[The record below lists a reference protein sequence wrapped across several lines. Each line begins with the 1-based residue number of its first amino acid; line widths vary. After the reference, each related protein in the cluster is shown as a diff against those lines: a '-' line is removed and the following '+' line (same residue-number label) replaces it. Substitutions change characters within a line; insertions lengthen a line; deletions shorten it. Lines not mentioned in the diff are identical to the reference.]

1 MGNPAVDNLSAS
13 GLFDLT
19 NQTALVT
26 EGCSRTGVIIA
37 TTLVENGAKVY
48 LASKD
53 EEQLQKVQ
61 KELSRRGPGRCEY
74 IVADLESKEGCVAFC
89 AALKKRESCLDVLV
103 NNSGATW
110 CGHWD
115 DFPDSSWDLELASH
129 VKSLLYVT
137 GGLTELLAKGATTSL
152 PGRIINI
159 PSNISSESREVP
171 TEAEQVLSYDTHK
184 SAVSHLTT
192 VLSASLSSKHLS
204 VNAIL
209 PGITLATTMHSN
221 GDTNSDGE
229 GSRYL
234 DSTQDLAGVLLF
246 LASSVGARVTGAR
259 IESEVTDTHNITRCA
274 EDNNERAIRWLAMP
288 SPSKLIAPLKDAV
301 KRMKGDSEEP
311 AEGFSSQVPP
321 ARDDLVA
328 RDYVTVHPPSPGA
341 APQTLP
347 GQLPVQPAQ
356 STVDNKGD
364 IPAVPQHPAQAQG
377 ASVHPLDAQS
387 ELASEYTT
395 RYTDKFESE
404 SEDSEEGSELTDTQ
418 LRRLYDDEEIERFLT
433 VFSKHVTEV
442 TLTPSASSGVRRKAA
457 VLRSN
462 GQGGQGLETDIYDI
476 DSSDAE
482 TDIDEPWTYL
492 NSSDFPS
499 EKNTAPTK
507 AELPLPLGNQS
518 STHPSHTPTF
528 LSARVAAWIIPK
540 LPPAPITPPH
550 RFKISSFRLAGQR
563 LYVATYPFYAPFF
576 ADLAK
581 LATWSDW
588 NRSARVCT
596 VWWIFW
602 YFNLLLPALFGKMLV
617 SLLRRRVM
625 SYPSLKAL
633 RERRRLA
640 REANQIGDVMEGH
653 GAATS
658 FLGTRAV
665 PGMGQGGGDMG
676 MRDIFRL
683 GKIVTKGKSKKGKAK
698 VKSAGNAAAAQVGLS
713 SEDEEEGALER
724 QLEEDDWRA
733 STLSAMEALADLH
746 ERVRNLWLWRR
757 ERSSRIY
764 TLVLTIVFLLTALA
778 PARILAK
785 TIYAII
791 GGFYWFI
798 VPVLLAMPP
807 EARKRLPAPLFDVPT
822 DAEYAISLMS
832 IRVAKGENIIPASL
846 RGRRAHGRARRFIAN
861 MNAETAVTEATS
873 HKGSGWEIANP
884 DQDVGDM
891 RQEANE
897 KEAAA
902 NHERIAAA
910 VTVTEEIEDEDES
923 IVTEPSGEIGTLG
936 RLKNKIEASTAD
948 LLGNDQDVSNAS
960 LQSIGAPQTVPANHK
975 ATPGTLSLNSEG
987 VSFIP
992 LLTSHP
998 RLQIP
1003 LQHIQG
1009 VKKTGRTNGLR
1020 VRHLTGEGIE
1030 REDVFRFIPGR
1041 DEIFGKLLMLYAHAL
1056 MYQ

>member
-1 MGNPAVDNLSAS
+1 
-13 GLFDLT
+13 
-19 NQTALVT
+19 
-26 EGCSRTGVIIA
+26 
-37 TTLVENGAKVY
+37 
-48 LASKD
+48 
-53 EEQLQKVQ
+53 
-61 KELSRRGPGRCEY
+61 
-74 IVADLESKEGCVAFC
+74 
-89 AALKKRESCLDVLV
+89 
-103 NNSGATW
+103 
-110 CGHWD
+110 
-115 DFPDSSWDLELASH
+115 
-129 VKSLLYVT
+129 
-137 GGLTELLAKGATTSL
+137 
-152 PGRIINI
+152 
-159 PSNISSESREVP
+159 
-171 TEAEQVLSYDTHK
+171 
-184 SAVSHLTT
+184 
-192 VLSASLSSKHLS
+192 
-204 VNAIL
+204 
-209 PGITLATTMHSN
+209 
-221 GDTNSDGE
+221 
-229 GSRYL
+229 
-234 DSTQDLAGVLLF
+234 
-246 LASSVGARVTGAR
+246 
-259 IESEVTDTHNITRCA
+259 
-274 EDNNERAIRWLAMP
+274 MP

-301 KRMKGDSEEP
+301 KRMKGDNEEP
-311 AEGFSSQVPP
+311 AEGFSSQPP
-321 ARDDLVA
+321 AARDDLVA
-328 RDYVTVHPPSPGA
+328 RDYVTVHPPSPGGKNLAATLNLLTHSDFVCIA
-341 APQTLP
+341 APQTFP
-347 GQLPVQPAQ
+347 EAQLPVQPAQ
-356 STVDNKGD
+356 STADNTGN
-364 IPAVPQHPAQAQG
+364 IPTAPAQVQG
-377 ASVHPLDAQS
+377 ASAHPLDAQS
-387 ELASEYTT
+387 ELASAYTT
-395 RYTDKFESE
+395 TYTDQFESE
-404 SEDSEEGSELTDTQ
+404 SEDGEEGRELTDAQ
-418 LRRLYDDEEIERFLT
+418 LRRLHDDEEIERFLT

-442 TLTPSASSGVRRKAA
+442 TLAPSVSSGMRRKAA

-507 AELPLPLGNQS
+507 AELTLPMGNQS
-518 STHPSHTPTF
+518 STHPSQTPTF
-528 LSARVAAWIIPK
+528 LSARVAAWIIPR

-576 ADLAK
+576 ANLAK

-617 SLLRRRVM
+617 SLLRRRVV

-676 MRDIFRL
+676 IRDIYRL

-698 VKSAGNAAAAQVGLS
+698 IKSAGNAAAAQVGLS

-724 QLEEDDWRA
+724 QQEEDDWRA
-733 STLSAMEALADLH
+733 STLSAMEAVADLH

-764 TLVLTIVFLLTALA
+764 ALVLTIVFLLTALT
-778 PARILAK
+778 PARVLAK
-785 TIYAII
+785 TTYAII
-791 GGFYWFI
+791 GVFYWFI

-846 RGRRAHGRARRFIAN
+846 RGRRAHGRARSFIAN
-861 MNAETAVTEATS
+861 MNAETTVTKATT
-873 HKGSGWEIANP
+873 HKGSDWEIASP

-897 KEAAA
+897 KEVAATHERAAA
-902 NHERIAAA
+902 AA
-910 VTVTEEIEDEDES
+910 TVTAAKEGEDEDEP

-948 LLGNDQDVSNAS
+948 LLGNDKGVTNAS
-960 LQSIGAPQTVPANHK
+960 VQSIGAPQTVPANHK

-987 VSFIP
+987 ISFTP

-1020 VRHLTGEGIE
+1020 VRYLTGEGLE
-1030 REDVFRFIPGR
+1030 REDVFRFIPSR
-1041 DEIFGKLLMLYAHAL
+1041 DEIFGKLVGWGGKRW
-1056 MYQ
+1056 QKVP